1 MYQAAVIPSFTTTGQ
16 CSIWLSARKRRMAK
30 LTVKDLLALKGKRQL
45 TEVYVRNAKEASA
58 CEAAGIDMLIT
69 SERSNCAE
77 IRAAAPNTF
86 LTIGLVYGDY
96 TSPSEVLR
104 GGFQALR
111 NRADAVYCGS
121 SLEFVRAMAN
131 EGIPVVG
138 HVGFVPYKSTWFGG
152 FKAVG
157 KTAAEALEVY
167 QRTLAY
173 QEAGAIAVEIE
184 IVPHKVAAEISR
196 RVNIL
201 LIGMG
206 SGTGC
211 DAQYL
216 FSTDILGD
224 NEGHIPRHAKVY
236 RNFKAEYARLYEESI
251 AAFREFKRDVEN
263 GTYPAPKQLV
273 KINDEEYEQF
283 LERVET

>member
-1 MYQAAVIPSFTTTGQ
+1 MS
-16 CSIWLSARKRRMAK
+16 K
-30 LTVKDLLALKGKRQL
+30 LTVKDLLAIKGKRQL
-45 TEVYVRNAKEASA
+45 TEVYVRNAKEAAA

-86 LTIGLVYGDY
+86 LTIGLAYGDH
-96 TSPSEVLR
+96 TSTSEVLR
-104 GGFQALR
+104 AAFQALR
-111 NRADAVYCGS
+111 HRADAIYSGS

-138 HVGFVPYKSTWFGG
+138 HVGLVPYKSTWFGG

-157 KTAAEALEVY
+157 KTADEALQVY

-173 QEAGAIAVEIE
+173 QEAGAIGVEIE

-206 SGTGC
+206 CGTGC

-224 NEGHIPRHAKVY
+224 NEGHVPRHAKVY
-236 RNFKAEYARLYEESI
+236 RNFKAEYARLHEESI
-251 AAFREFKRDVEN
+251 AAFREFKSDVDN
-263 GTYPAPKQLV
+263 GVYPAPNQLV
-273 KINDEEYEQF
+273 EIKDEEYEQF
-283 LERVET
+283 LERVDG

>member
-1 MYQAAVIPSFTTTGQ
+1 MS
-16 CSIWLSARKRRMAK
+16 K
-30 LTVKDLLALKGKRQL
+30 LTVMDMLALKGKRQL
-45 TEVYVRNAKEASA
+45 TEVYVRTAKEASA

-69 SERSNCAE
+69 AEGSTCAA

-86 LTIGLVYGDY
+86 LTIGLIYGDY
-96 TSPSEVLR
+96 TSTSEVLR
-104 GGFQALR
+104 GGFRALR
-111 NRADAVYCGS
+111 NGADAVYCGS

-157 KTAAEALEVY
+157 KTAAEALHVY
-167 QRTLAY
+167 QQTLAY

-184 IVPHKVAAEISR
+184 IVPYKVAAEISK
-196 RVNIL
+196 RVSIL

-206 SGTGC
+206 SGIGC

-236 RNFKAEYARLYEESI
+236 RNFKAEYARLYAESI
-251 AAFREFKRDVEN
+251 AAFREFKSDVER
-263 GTYPAPKQLV
+263 GMYPTPNQLIEI
-273 KINDEEYEQF
+273 KDEEYEQF
-283 LERVET
+283 LQRMDA

>member
-1 MYQAAVIPSFTTTGQ
+1 MP
-16 CSIWLSARKRRMAK
+16 K
-30 LTVKDLLALKGKRQL
+30 LTVKDLFDLKGKRQL
-45 TEVYVRNAKEASA
+45 TEIYVRNAKEASA
-58 CEAAGIDMLIT
+58 CEAAGIDMIIT

-96 TSPSEVLR
+96 TSPSEALR

-157 KTAAEALEVY
+157 KTAVDALKVY
-167 QRTLAY
+167 ERTLAY
-173 QEAGAIAVEIE
+173 QEAGAIGVEIE
-184 IVPHKVAAEISR
+184 IVPYKIATEISK

-224 NEGHIPRHAKVY
+224 NEGHVPRHARVY
-236 RNFKAEYARLYEESI
+236 RNFKAEYQRLHDESI
-251 AAFREFKRDVEN
+251 AAFREFKADVDS
-263 GTYPAPKQLV
+263 GAYPASNQLV
-273 KINDEEYEQF
+273 EIKDEEF
-283 LERVET
+283 AKFMAAVEPAAF

>member
-1 MYQAAVIPSFTTTGQ
+1 
-16 CSIWLSARKRRMAK
+16 MAK
-30 LTVKDLLALKGKRQL
+30 LTVKDLLGLKGKRQL
-45 TEVYVRNAKEASA
+45 TEVYVRDTKEASA
-58 CEAAGIDMLIT
+58 CDAAGIDLIIT
-69 SERSNCAE
+69 SERSLHGEGDMRYRN
-77 IRAAAPNTF
+77 AAPNTF
-86 LTIGLVYGDY
+86 LTIGLVYGEYFSTAD
-96 TSPSEVLR
+96 VLR
-104 GGFQALR
+104 GGFRALR
-111 NRADAVYCGS
+111 NGADAVYCGS
-121 SLEFVRAMAN
+121 SLQFVEALAN

-157 KTAAEALEVY
+157 KTADDALKVY
-167 QRTLAY
+167 QRTLDY
-173 QEAGAIAVEIE
+173 QNAGAIGVEIE
-184 IVPHKVAAEISR
+184 IVPHKVATEISK

-236 RNFKAEYARLYEESI
+236 RDFKAEYQRLHQESI
-251 AAFREFKRDVEN
+251 AAFREFKQDVDSRA
-263 GTYPAPKQLV
+263 YPADNQLV
-273 KINDEEYEQF
+273 EIKDEEYAKF
-283 LERVET
+283 MSSIDF

>member
-1 MYQAAVIPSFTTTGQ
+1 
-16 CSIWLSARKRRMAK
+16 MAK

-45 TEVYVRNAKEASA
+45 TEVYVRTAKEASA
-58 CEAAGIDMLIT
+58 CDAAGIDMLIT
-69 SERSNCAE
+69 SERNNGAE
-77 IRAAAPNTF
+77 FRAAAPNTF
-86 LTIGLVYGDY
+86 FTIGLVYGDY
-96 TSPSEVLR
+96 TSTSDVLK
-104 GGFQALR
+104 GGFKALR
-111 NRADAVYCGS
+111 DGADAVYCGS
-121 SLEFVRAMAN
+121 SLQFIEAMAN

-138 HVGFVPYKSTWFGG
+138 HVGFVPYKSTWSGG

-157 KTAAEALEVY
+157 KTAVDALKVY
-167 QRTLAY
+167 QRTVDY
-173 QEAGAIAVEIE
+173 QNAGAIGVEIE
-184 IVPHKVAAEISR
+184 IVPYKIATEISK

-236 RNFKAEYARLYEESI
+236 RDFKAEYQRLHQESI
-251 AAFREFKRDVEN
+251 AAFGEFKHDVAS
-263 GTYPAPKQLV
+263 GAYPTNNQLIEI
-273 KINDEEYEQF
+273 KDEEYAKFMDAVAEQ
-283 LERVET
+283 

>member
-1 MYQAAVIPSFTTTGQ
+1 MMQAAI
-16 CSIWLSARKRRMAK
+16 KMKK

-45 TEVYVRNAKEASA
+45 TEVYVRDAKEAAA
-58 CEAAGIDMLIT
+58 CEAAGLDMLIT
-69 SERSNCAE
+69 SERGNCTE
-77 IRAAAPNTF
+77 IRAAAPNVF

-96 TSPSEVLR
+96 TNVPDVLA
-104 GGFQALR
+104 GGFRALR
-111 NRADAVYCGS
+111 NGADAVYCPYS
-121 SLEFVRAMAN
+121 FQFVRALAN

-157 KTAAEALEVY
+157 KTADDALKVLKA
-167 QRTLAY
+167 TLAY
-173 QEAGAIAVEIE
+173 EEAGAIAVEIE
-184 IVPHKVAAEISR
+184 IVPHKVATEISKR
-196 RVNIL
+196 TKML

-224 NEGHIPRHAKVY
+224 NEGHVPRHAKVY
-236 RNFKAEYARLYEESI
+236 RDFKTEYKRLQQEAI
-251 AAFREFKRDVEN
+251 AAFGEFKADVDS
-263 GTYPAPKQLV
+263 GAYPAANQLV
-273 KINDEEYEQF
+273 EIKDDEYEKF
-283 LERVET
+283 LKALSF

>member
-1 MYQAAVIPSFTTTGQ
+1 MT
-16 CSIWLSARKRRMAK
+16 K
-30 LTVKDLLALKGKRQL
+30 LTVKDLFALKGKRQL
-45 TEVYVRNAKEASA
+45 TEIYVRDAKEASA
-58 CEAAGIDMLIT
+58 CEAAGIDMIIT

-86 LTIGLVYGDY
+86 LTIGLAYGDY
-96 TSPSEVLR
+96 TSTSEVLR

-111 NRADAVYCGS
+111 HRADAVYCGS
-121 SLEFVRAMAN
+121 SLEFVRAMAS

-138 HVGFVPYKSTWFGG
+138 HVGFVPYKSTWSGG

-157 KTAAEALEVY
+157 KTATEALEVY
-167 QRTLAY
+167 RRTVAY
-173 QEAGAIAVEIE
+173 QEAGAIGVEIE

-224 NEGHIPRHAKVY
+224 NEGHVPRHAKVY
-236 RNFKAEYARLYEESI
+236 RDFKAEYARLHQESI
-251 AAFREFKRDVEN
+251 AAFREFKSDVDS
-263 GTYPAPKQLV
+263 GVYPAPNQLV
-273 KINDEEYEQF
+273 EIKEEEYEKF
-283 LERVET
+283 LETMDAQ